1 MSFSV
6 SNPGG
11 KNIIKGTNGLAQTSN
26 GIQVIGSDS
35 VPSQK
40 NISIVPPTSDASFL
54 ADYKLTLPPNAG
66 SSGQVLTTDG
76 AGVLSWSTGASQVF
90 TRDADGNIFGGTNAG
105 QNIGIGTNNFG
116 AGDNALDT
124 VSSGARNV
132 GIGLSAGG
140 GIIASSNNV
149 VIGYEADIP
158 FDDSANSVV
167 IGPQARA
174 TSGNLSVAI
183 GNDAKADIAQ
193 AIAIGNSATAS
204 QPDRALGI
212 GINPASVI
220 AGAPPAANAYLQCT
234 INGVNYVIH
243 LTQA

>member
-6 SNPGG
+6 TNPGA
-11 KNIIKGTNGLAQTSN
+11 KNIIRGTNGLAQTSN

-40 NISIVPPTSDASFL
+40 NISIVPPALNGSFV
-54 ADYKLTLPPNAG
+54 ADYKLTLPPNSG
-66 SSGQVLTTDG
+66 VSGQVLTTDG
-76 AGVLSWSTGASQVF
+76 TGVLSWSTGASQVF
-90 TRDADGNIFGGTNAG
+90 SQDADGNIFGGTNAG
-105 QNIGIGTNNFG
+105 QNISTGTNNFG
-116 AGDNALDT
+116 AGNNALDSAST
-124 VSSGARNV
+124 GSRNV

-140 GIIASSNNV
+140 GIVSSNNNV
-149 VIGYEADIP
+149 VLGYEADVP
-158 FDDSANSVV
+158 LDDSSNSVV

-174 TSGNLSVAI
+174 TSGSFSVAI
-183 GNDAKADIAQ
+183 GNDAKADISQ
-193 AIAIGNSATAS
+193 AIAIGNSASAS

-234 INGVNYVIH
+234 INGVNYIIH